1 MASSTA
7 TLFLLPPAIY
17 DLRQRA
23 KPKAAPPSSA
33 LRWNPLF
40 LSCNRLPKCRF
51 FPPPAQDNL
60 GIVSSCSSSS
70 DGVAEGEEI
79 QRQKPKSGGGVSSLS
94 SLLEAFSAP
103 SGPPL
108 VAVLLGVFLIAASP
122 CAALLSAA
130 SSFPCHLSYSS
141 WCHTVLSS
149 FHISST
155 QLENG
160 LDNFVLSLLL
170 MGSAAVTLVA
180 GFFSDKPKLQVS
192 TPDSFALALYWSFEN
207 EDKAILEESRSA
219 RTDYFA
225 SQTFFKNQGDALGI
239 SSLKGRKFVMKWN
252 NQHAKRQILQSLS
265 LDDIRRR
272 FMTAVATTSPRCLI
286 PSDCDAKIVLV
297 SDSDAQEVQ
306 VESTNDEDEIDERE
320 RLRRARISKAN
331 KGNVPWN
338 KGKKHSAETLR
349 RIREGT
355 KLAMQNPKVKMKLT
369 TLGHAQSEETR
380 AKIGAGVREG
390 WRRRRQRLSVQDGCF
405 FEWKNIIAESAR
417 KGSAGE
423 YKLQWDSFNTQER
436 QLKQEWL
443 ESIEKRKQMP
453 KPKGNSRAP
462 KSLEQRRKISEAI
475 LAKWTDQKHLVA
487 IVSWEYR
494 ARVCSAL
501 NKYHSTSNP
510 RERNQRKPSSTPRT
524 SDTVPKKTT
533 KSNSITKVNISP
545 KQVGSK
551 TRKNS
556 TPSYKD
562 PMASY
567 KFKILKKI
575 KEQRTAKEAKDAT
588 EKAKLLI
595 AEAEKVAKTLEM
607 AAPKSSLAQASLM
620 ETRMLIAEARRS
632 IEIIEAGTLTMQEF
646 RDEKSLDSSGKLNHF
661 QSSSGLPNTEKLDQR
676 PVNGFHHPI
685 STETRPKYMNFNKL
699 SSETAVNGWT
709 PSMATQNTEYM
720 EVGLTL
726 DTESVAKGVEN
737 SNGSFISRSKKY
749 EADPSKGDSEAP
761 GVETSLP
768 TSTFPVKSKKRWFH
782 GRLVEVEEDGVTEHN
797 RIGKNK

>member
-7 TLFLLPPAIY
+7 TVFLLPPAIY

-23 KPKAAPPSSA
+23 KPMAAPPSSA

-40 LSCNRLPKCRF
+40 VRCNRLPKCRF

-70 DGVAEGEEI
+70 DGVAKGEEI
-79 QRQKPKSGGGVSSLS
+79 QRKKPKFGGGASPLS
-94 SLLEAFSAP
+94 SLLEALSAP

-108 VAVLLGVFLIAASP
+108 VAVLLGVFLTAASP

-160 LDNFVLSLLL
+160 HDNFVLSLLL

-180 GFFSDKPKLQVS
+180 GFFSDKLKLQVCM
-192 TPDSFALALYWSFEN
+192 PDSFALALYWSFEN
-207 EDKAILEESRSA
+207 EDKAILEKLRSA

-239 SSLKGRKFVMKWN
+239 SSLKGRNFGMKWN
-252 NQHAKRQILQSLS
+252 NQQAKRQILQSLS
-265 LDDIRRR
+265 LDNRHRQ

-286 PSDCDAKIVLV
+286 PSDCDAKILLV
-297 SDSDAQEVQ
+297 SDLDVQEVQ
-306 VESTNDEDEIDERE
+306 VESTNDEDEIDDRE
-320 RLRRARISKAN
+320 RLRRTRISKAN

-380 AKIGAGVREG
+380 AKIGVGVREG
-390 WRRRRQRLSVQDGCF
+390 WRRRRQRLSVQDGCL

-417 KGSAGE
+417 KGCAGE
-423 YKLQWDSFNTQER
+423 YELQWDSFNTLER
-436 QLKQEWL
+436 QLKQEWV
-443 ESIEKRKQMP
+443 ESIVKRKQMP
-453 KPKGNSRAP
+453 KPKGNKRAP
-462 KSLEQRRKISEAI
+462 KSPEQRRKISEAI
-475 LAKWTDQKHLVA
+475 SAKWTDH
-487 IVSWEYR
+487 EYR

-501 NKYHSTSNP
+501 HKYHSTSNP
-510 RERNQRKPSSTPRT
+510 RERTQRKPSSTPCTRVA
-524 SDTVPKKTT
+524 VPKKTT
-533 KSNSITKVNISP
+533 KSNSITKVNRSP
-545 KQVGSK
+545 KEVGSK
-551 TRKNS
+551 KRKNS

-588 EKAKLLI
+588 ERAKLLI
-595 AEAEKVAKTLEM
+595 AEAEKAAKTLEM
-607 AAPKSSLAQASLM
+607 AAPKSPLAQASLM

-632 IEIIEAGTLTMQEF
+632 IGIIEAGTSTTQEF
-646 RDEKSLDSSGKLNHF
+646 RDEKTLDSSGKLNHF
-661 QSSSGLPNTEKLDQR
+661 QSSSGLPNSKKLDQR

-685 STETRPKYMNFNKL
+685 STEIRPKDMNLGKF
-699 SSETAVNGWT
+699 SSQTAVNGWT
-709 PSMATQNTEYM
+709 PLTATQSTESID
-720 EVGLTL
+720 VGLTL
-726 DTESVAKGVEN
+726 DTKSVAKGVEN
-737 SNGSFISRSKKY
+737 SDSSFISRSMKY
-749 EADPSKGDSEAP
+749 EKDPSKGDSEAP

-768 TSTFPVKSKKRWFH
+768 SSTFPVKSKKRWFR
-782 GRLVEVEEDGVTEHN
+782 GRLIEVEDNGGTKA
-797 RIGKNK
+797 R